1 MRNYSNKHGGKRMKT
16 ISLINMKGGVG
27 KTTLA
32 VNIADFLANSEGKRV
47 LLVDVDPQFNA
58 TQCVMDGE
66 KYVEHVKSDGFTI
79 VDIFDSNTRVKTSL
93 VDGSGEQKSID
104 LADLMPLKST
114 REFDFIPGNL
124 QLFKLE
130 IAPGSGRE
138 NRLKIYLQKHS
149 EEYDYAIIDSPPTPS
164 VWMSSALIASDFYL
178 IPVKPDPLS
187 MTGTDLLQ
195 GIINEKKEN
204 YGFSSKCCGIIF
216 TMVEKNTRAVT
227 EATQFFTSKERWKG
241 QLYRKTVLKRVGIAR
256 NQLNNRFIRDLD
268 DSEIKADFSAIVK
281 ELIRRTE

>member
-1 MRNYSNKHGGKRMKT
+1 MKT

-93 VDGSGEQKSID
+93 VDGSCEQKSVD
-104 LADLMPLKST
+104 LADLLPIKSA
-114 REFDFIPGNL
+114 RGFDFIPGNL

-138 NRLKIYLQKHS
+138 NRLKLYLQKHS
-149 EEYDYAIIDSPPTPS
+149 DKYDYVIIDSPPTPS

-204 YGFSSKCCGIIF
+204 YGFASKCCGIIF
-216 TMVEKNTRAVT
+216 TMVENNTRSVA
-227 EATQFFTSKERWKG
+227 EATEFFSSKDRWKG
-241 QLYRKTVLKRVGIAR
+241 QLYRKSVLKRVAISR
-256 NQLNNRFIRDLD
+256 NQLSNRFVRDLN
-268 DSEIKADFSAIVK
+268 DSNLKADFSAIVK

>member
-1 MRNYSNKHGGKRMKT
+1 MKT

-66 KYVEHVKSDGFTI
+66 KYVEYVKSDGFTI

-93 VDGSGEQKSID
+93 VDGSGEEKSID
-104 LADLMPLKST
+104 LAELMPIKST
-114 REFDFIPGNL
+114 RGFDFIPGNL

-149 EEYDYAIIDSPPTPS
+149 TEYDYVIIDSPPTPS

-204 YGFSSKCCGIIF
+204 YGFASKCCGIIF
-216 TMVEKNTRAVT
+216 TMVEKSTKSVA
-227 EATQFFTSKERWKG
+227 EATEFFSSKDRWKG
-241 QLYRKTVLKRVGIAR
+241 QLYRKCVLKRVEIAR
-256 NQLNNRFIRDLD
+256 NQLDNRFIRDLN
-268 DSEIKADFSAIVK
+268 DSVLKADFSAIVK